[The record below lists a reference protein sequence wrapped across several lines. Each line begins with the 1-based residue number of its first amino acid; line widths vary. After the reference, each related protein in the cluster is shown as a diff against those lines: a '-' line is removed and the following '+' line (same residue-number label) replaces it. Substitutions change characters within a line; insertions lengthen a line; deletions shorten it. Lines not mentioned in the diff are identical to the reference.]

1 MNISTIYSEED
12 KTASLQSFVEIVSDI
27 VDDILNSLSM
37 DFVFNNLEMD
47 YWVVVVYLLGVHCI
61 NAGLAYQARKEV
73 IDLESL
79 VEANTDKP
87 HIAETL
93 ISSYGTIEVLKET
106 SAKCQQEVAE

>member
-1 MNISTIYSEED
+1 MQGFLT
-12 KTASLQSFVEIVSDI
+12 FHH
-27 VDDILNSLSM
+27 
-37 DFVFNNLEMD
+37 
-47 YWVVVVYLLGVHCI
+47 HCI

-106 SAKCQQEVAE
+106 SAKCQRIKYIVHNIGDNFNK

>member
-1 MNISTIYSEED
+1 
-12 KTASLQSFVEIVSDI
+12 
-27 VDDILNSLSM
+27 M

-93 ISSYGTIEVLKET
+93 ISSYGTIEVFTRNMRRKYFSNSSSDIVLL
-106 SAKCQQEVAE
+106 